1 LEFDVKGRDENRSE
15 STIKI
20 EIIVKILGEQMLE
33 SSSFVFGSSKCHQ
46 FLPQAPKGMSAQMKS
61 NSKHKTEQQKQQQ
74 PPNDPSSKTKMKL
87 ALEFL

>member
-20 EIIVKILGEQMLE
+20 EIICKILGEQMLE

-46 FLPQAPKGMSAQMKS
+46 FAPQSPKGMSAQMKS
-61 NSKHKTEQQKQQQ
+61 NSKNKTEQQKQQPRNEMTHQ
-74 PPNDPSSKTKMKL
+74 AKQRQN
-87 ALEFL
+87 